1 MISKFRA
8 NLTPDAEICRA
19 RAMPWEETDEHNGR
33 LLEALSR
40 LAREKGALERLA
52 GAINAD
58 ERAHAIE
65 RARRGRKHKE
75 RRTIVAEST
84 LVRWQEKG
92 LPRVTNAQP
101 HKKRIVYEFL
111 ERSPAFPTDL
121 YRPGGHFPPGLLS
134 YAAEHGARLAQPFA
148 KDLRKLDGAFE
159 LYRPAWTTP
168 DRRDRVLVSRLLFTT
183 RDGFTRF
190 REEQDYIDEEFHGAR
205 IHEIDEGAV
214 LFTAANIV
222 LFALGVSA
230 ERVKLFAVNSWFDQ
244 LGGPLPVTRLGGSM
258 MGVSGRRDHP
268 GFQFVAVR
276 SKRPFADIE
285 TGIISATDPRLDE
298 QTRRLLALMISTAT
312 STGSAI
318 L

>member
-1 MISKFRA
+1 
-8 NLTPDAEICRA
+8 
-19 RAMPWEETDEHNGR
+19 MPWEETDAHNGR

-52 GAINAD
+52 GAINGD
-58 ERAHAIE
+58 ERSHAIE

-84 LVRWQEKG
+84 LVRWQDEG

-111 ERSPAFPTDL
+111 ERSSAFPTDL
-121 YRPGGHFPPGLLS
+121 YRPGGHFPPGLLA

-222 LFALGVSA
+222 LFALGMNA
-230 ERVKLFAVNSWFDQ
+230 ERVKLFVVNSWFDQ
-244 LGGPLPVTRLGGSM
+244 LGGPLPVTRLSGSM

-268 GFQFVAVR
+268 GFPFVAAR
-276 SKRPFADIE
+276 SRKPFAEIE
-285 TGIISATDPRLDE
+285 TGIIPATDRRLDD
-298 QTRRLLALMISTAT
+298 QTRRLLAP
-312 STGSAI
+312 
-318 L
+318 